1 MSEKVL
7 FIDDSRN
14 VLDTYR
20 RQFRKLFD
28 VDTAMG
34 AEWGIEK
41 LANEGPYAVVISDF
55 RMPNMD
61 GVEFLNLVKEQ
72 MPEASRILITGY
84 ADVPTAMKAV
94 NEGSIFRFLTKPCK
108 HEVLSEA
115 LIAGVTHHRLFR
127 EENDILEQT
136 LNGCLKTIT
145 EVFSL
150 SNPDAF
156 GRTSRIQRYIR
167 GMIRPM
173 GMTETWRLETA
184 AMLSQIG
191 TVTMPEDLLRK
202 HVRGEA
208 LTEKEQRLF
217 DKHPQIG
224 ADLLLPIPRLKEIAE
239 IIRYQEK
246 RFDGSGPP
254 YDSRSGREIP
264 VEARILKV
272 VIDFDALE
280 NGGLERDDALQQ
292 LASHQGWYDPVVL
305 EAMKNSFEKEK
316 KYKVQDLT
324 VEDLAPD
331 MILADAVR
339 DEKGRMIVTKGQQ
352 LTPGLLMHITH
363 IAHQKTIQEP
373 IKVIVPFAEEEG

>member
-14 VLDTYR
+14 VLDAYR
-20 RQFRKLFD
+20 RQFRKLFE

-41 LANEGPYAVVISDF
+41 LASEGPYAVVISDF

-61 GVEFLNLVKEQ
+61 GIEFLNLVKEQ
-72 MPEASRILITGY
+72 MPDASRILITGY

-108 HEVLSEA
+108 HEILSEA
-115 LIAGVTHHRLFR
+115 VIAGVTHHRLFR

-156 GRTSRIQRYIR
+156 GRTSRIQRYIK
-167 GMIRPM
+167 GMMRPM

-224 ADLLLPIPRLKEIAE
+224 ADLLSPIPRLKEIAE

-254 YDSRSGREIP
+254 FDSRSGREIP
-264 VEARILKV
+264 VEARILKL

-280 NGGLERDDALQQ
+280 NSGLERDDALQQ
-292 LASHQGWYDPVVL
+292 LSSHPGWYDPVVF
-305 EAMKNSFEKEK
+305 EAMKSSFEKEK
-316 KYKVQDLT
+316 KYKVRDLT

-373 IKVIVPFAEEEG
+373 IKVIVPFAEED